1 MRHRLSALDD
11 IPEPMTD
18 TAPNS
23 STSSSTR
30 RSRSDLTERIEEL
43 EATVQ
48 RLHGRVAKLESDR
61 ERLREEN
68 QALRKEVTHAHLA
81 DTLLAT
87 LEAER
92 DDAVPTPKASPA
104 AAELHQVLPSSF
116 TFRTF
121 FRVAEREGLDTADA
135 RQCLRHLLDRGRLS
149 RDGSRLTKQE
159 AQ

>member
-1 MRHRLSALDD
+1 
-11 IPEPMTD
+11 MTD
-18 TAPNS
+18 TAPN
-23 STSSSTR
+23 SSTR

-48 RLHGRVAKLESDR
+48 RLRRRVAELKSDR
-61 ERLREEN
+61 EHLLEEN

-81 DTLLAT
+81 DSLLAT

-92 DDAVPTPKASPA
+92 DEAVPTPEAPPA
-104 AAELHQVLPSSF
+104 AGELHQVLPASF

-135 RQCLRHLLDRGRLS
+135 RRCLRHLLDQGCLT

>member
-1 MRHRLSALDD
+1 
-11 IPEPMTD
+11 MTD

-23 STSSSTR
+23 STR
-30 RSRSDLTERIEEL
+30 RSRSELTERIEEL
-43 EATVQ
+43 EETVR
-48 RLHGRVAKLESDR
+48 RLRSRVSELESDR
-61 ERLREEN
+61 EHLLEEN
-68 QALRKEVTHAHLA
+68 QALRKEVTHAQLA
-81 DTLLAT
+81 DTLLAA

-92 DDAVPTPKASPA
+92 DDAVPTPEASSA
-104 AAELHQVLPSSF
+104 AAELHQALPPSF

>member
-1 MRHRLSALDD
+1 
-11 IPEPMTD
+11 MTD
-18 TAPNS
+18 TAPN
-23 STSSSTR
+23 SSTR

-48 RLHGRVAKLESDR
+48 RLRRRVAKLKSDR
-61 ERLREEN
+61 EHLLEEN
-68 QALRKEVTHAHLA
+68 QALRKKVTHAHLA

-87 LEAER
+87 LDEEE
-92 DDAVPTPKASPA
+92 DAAPSPEPPSA
-104 AAELHQVLPSSF
+104 ATGLHRALPSSF

-135 RQCLRHLLDRGRLS
+135 RRCLRHLLDRGRLS

-159 AQ
+159 ATSDAQ